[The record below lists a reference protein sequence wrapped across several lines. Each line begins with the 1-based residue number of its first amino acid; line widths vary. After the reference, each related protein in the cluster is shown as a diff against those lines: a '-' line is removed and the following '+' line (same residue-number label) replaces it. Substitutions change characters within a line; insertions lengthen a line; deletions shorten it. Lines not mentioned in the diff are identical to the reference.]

1 MYRELFKEKK
11 GYEFPDD
18 PIDQLWKAVDAVFGS
33 WMNERAIA
41 YRRINDIK
49 GIVGTAVNVQSM
61 VFGNMGSDSA
71 TGVCFS
77 RNPSDGVNEFYG
89 EFLINAQGEDV
100 VAGIRTPQ
108 KMSLKESKQWAENN
122 SISESER
129 VKNFPSLEELMPQ
142 CYKELTEVREKLEK
156 HYRDMQDMEFTIQ
169 NGKLYMLQ
177 TRNGKRTGF
186 AALKIATD
194 LVKEGK
200 IDKKTAI
207 SRIEPKQLDQ
217 LLHPAF
223 KPGQKKTV
231 LAKGLNASPGAAV
244 GMAVFSADEA
254 ERRGALGEKVILV
267 RIETS
272 PEDIKGMNAAEGILT
287 ARGGATSHAAV
298 VARQMGKPCVAGCGT
313 LNIDYRAGKMTT
325 KNGLVIKDGEWFSLD
340 GSTGEVIKER
350 LLTEEP
356 KLTGDFK
363 EFMEW
368 VGQYSRMKVRANA
381 DTPRDA
387 ELARELGAVGIGLCR
402 TEHMFFGENR
412 ILSVRKMI
420 VAETESER
428 ISALNEIEPYQVQDF
443 IEIFRAMNNC
453 PVVIRLIDP
462 PLHEFLPHEEREQ
475 KELATSL
482 GVEHSVIIRKLQELH
497 EFNPMLGFRGAR
509 LTIVYPEIAE
519 MQIRAITKA
528 AILVKKEGIKVIPE
542 IMFPLIGKVEELAVL
557 RRNARK
563 LIDSMLDSAG
573 VKIDIML
580 GTMIEVP
587 RAAITA
593 DEVAREAD
601 FFSFGTNDL
610 TQMTCGFSRDDS
622 GKFLGAYV
630 EKGIYEYDPF
640 VVLDQSGVGLLMEM
654 AIQKGKM
661 TNKDLEI
668 GICGEHGG
676 EPITVKY
683 CAKLGMDYVS
693 CSPFRVPIARLASA
707 QYEIS
712 GH

>member
-1 MYRELFKEKK
+1 
-11 GYEFPDD
+11 
-18 PIDQLWKAVDAVFGS
+18 
-33 WMNERAIA
+33 
-41 YRRINDIK
+41 
-49 GIVGTAVNVQSM
+49 
-61 VFGNMGSDSA
+61 
-71 TGVCFS
+71 
-77 RNPSDGVNEFYG
+77 
-89 EFLINAQGEDV
+89 
-100 VAGIRTPQ
+100 
-108 KMSLKESKQWAENN
+108 
-122 SISESER
+122 
-129 VKNFPSLEELMPQ
+129 
-142 CYKELTEVREKLEK
+142 
-156 HYRDMQDMEFTIQ
+156 
-169 NGKLYMLQ
+169 
-177 TRNGKRTGF
+177 
-186 AALKIATD
+186 
-194 LVKEGK
+194 
-200 IDKKTAI
+200 
-207 SRIEPKQLDQ
+207 
-217 LLHPAF
+217 
-223 KPGQKKTV
+223 
-231 LAKGLNASPGAAV
+231 
-244 GMAVFSADEA
+244 
-254 ERRGALGEKVILV
+254 
-267 RIETS
+267 
-272 PEDIKGMNAAEGILT
+272 
-287 ARGGATSHAAV
+287 
-298 VARQMGKPCVAGCGT
+298 
-313 LNIDYRAGKMTT
+313 
-325 KNGLVIKDGEWFSLD
+325 
-340 GSTGEVIKER
+340 
-350 LLTEEP
+350 
-356 KLTGDFK
+356 
-363 EFMEW
+363 
-368 VGQYSRMKVRANA
+368 MKVRANA